1 MISPSTIPVR
11 KRRSRAR
18 RGFVLF
24 EAMLATVIFALAVL
38 SLGQCVDNCLR
49 ADILMQDDERA
60 RRALENRMNE
70 IEAGA
75 VTINDPVTDELKGA
89 FEGMTLKQ
97 SKEELKRKNEKDQEI
112 SGIFKISLEL
122 TWTTKGET
130 RARSLQF
137 YVYPRQ
143 H

>member
-1 MISPSTIPVR
+1 LHG
-11 KRRSRAR
+11 R

-38 SLGQCVDNCLR
+38 SLGRCVDNCLR
-49 ADILMQDDERA
+49 ADILMQEDERA

-75 VTINDPVTDELKGA
+75 VAITEPLTDELKGA

-97 SKEELKRKNEKDQEI
+97 SREELKRKNEKEQEI
-112 SGIFKISLEL
+112 SGLFKITLEL
-122 TWTTKGET
+122 SWSSHNEP
-130 RARSLQF
+130 RSRSLQF
-137 YVYPRQ
+137 YVYPHQR
-143 H
+143 